1 MKRLFIP
8 EKIEQQLQNINSEL
22 LEITNKF
29 KEIAGANGLKLNE
42 LMKPIRA
49 LITGMT
55 ASPSVFEIAE
65 ILGKENIL
73 KRLKII

>member
-1 MKRLFIP
+1 
-8 EKIEQQLQNINSEL
+8 
-22 LEITNKF
+22 
-29 KEIAGANGLKLNE
+29 
-42 LMKPIRA
+42 MKPVRA